1 MTDYSIDDEERLA
14 WEAYAPE
21 AERQKAE
28 EIERDRYVATD
39 DDYRQPYDDSD
50 SYDVVP
56 EYDEPPEPYESEP
69 DGPMSD
75 YEPLEAVQ
83 MNDWSDDDVP
93 KREWYWDGMFP
104 LYQVGIL
111 SAEGGTG
118 KSLLGSQAAAV
129 TALRRETFLGRDI
142 MGGPVIYL
150 GAEDDENEFKR
161 RFHDIARSE
170 GVSRGEI
177 KGLHL
182 IPMAD
187 KDPLLSEPD
196 KKGQMQP
203 TATWHRL
210 VETVRRV
217 RPVALWLDTAADLFG
232 GDEIKRVQVR
242 QFVAMLRTLAIAQ
255 RVTIVLL
262 YHPSQSG
269 IESGTGKSG
278 STAWFNSVRSA
289 VFMTEEKDDSG
300 NLRRIRNTKSNYGKK
315 GKGFVV
321 KWQRGVFV
329 LHDENAPPTPEETE
343 RRGDAEREVLKRL
356 DEFWREKGHLA
367 FNTPYIPEYRAANEL
382 YAMRPTT
389 FTAVDFKTAVSRL
402 TGDKLDIKTTKGPNG
417 RDRKFL
423 VLREVDS
430 EHSRRN
436 GEDI

>member
-1 MTDYSIDDEERLA
+1 MTNSTINEEERLA

-21 AERQKAE
+21 RQRLELE
-28 EIERDRYVATD
+28 EIHRERYEATE

-50 SYDVVP
+50 RYDFVP
-56 EYDEPPEPYESEP
+56 EYDEKPAP
-69 DGPMSD
+69 DEYDSD
-75 YEPLEAVQ
+75 VPTSDFEPLESVQ
-83 MNDWSDDDVP
+83 MKDWNDDDVP

-129 TALRRETFLGRDI
+129 TALRRKTFLGRDV

-170 GVSRGEI
+170 GVARGEI
-177 KGLHL
+177 NGLHL

-203 TATWHRL
+203 TETWHRL
-210 VETVRRV
+210 VETVKRV

-255 RVTIVLL
+255 RVTVVLL

-278 STAWFNSVRSA
+278 STAWFNSVRAA
-289 VFMTEEKDDSG
+289 VFMTEEKDESG

-329 LHDENAPPTPEETE
+329 LHDENAPPTPEEKK
-343 RRGDAEREVLKRL
+343 RRGDAEREVLTRL
-356 DEFWREKGHLA
+356 DEFWRGKGHLA

-382 YAMRPTT
+382 HAMRPTS
-389 FTAVDFKTAVSRL
+389 FTEGDFKSAVSRL
-402 TGDKLDIKTTKGPNG
+402 TGDKLDIKTVKGPNG
-417 RDRKFL
+417 RERKFL
-423 VLREVDS
+423 VLRETDS
-430 EHSRRN
+430 EYSHRY
-436 GEDI
+436 GDDG